1 MLNMIVAGWL
11 YTAEQAEEIQFIAKV
26 CSVEIRIKSIVR
38 NQKIKEFLEKEKELI
53 ENREI

>member
-1 MLNMIVAGWL
+1 MIMAGSL
-11 YTAEQAEEIQFIAKV
+11 STTEQVEEMQFIAKV